1 MTTHLTIIECS
12 NGNQR
17 RVKFQTNV
25 RSEQTKWL
33 AYRPTSS
40 RRDARIVSR
49 TDQSMVFANVPH
61 IRLRKQ
67 RAYRS
72 VPPRSSLF
80 NARQTRVLSKLE
92 SVAEAGASKDPSLAL
107 ANQIPC
113 PERMDSI
120 CRIHALRGWILYV
133 ETTTD
138 VYCGI

>member
-1 MTTHLTIIECS
+1 MTTHLTILECS

-33 AYRPTSS
+33 AYRPMNS
-40 RRDARIVSR
+40 RRDVDCEPYRPKHDIR
-49 TDQSMVFANVPH
+49 QRPH
-61 IRLRKQ
+61 TAKE
-67 RAYRS
+67 A
-72 VPPRSSLF
+72 
-80 NARQTRVLSKLE
+80 TRVPVGTALLLPHFSMRNKRASFQSIE
-92 SVAEAGASKDPSLAL
+92 SVAKASAFKDPSL

-133 ETTTD
+133 ESTTD